1 MHAKLKNSPGIY
13 LVGFMGCGKT
23 SVGELL
29 AERLAWDFVDLD
41 SEIERH
47 AGSRI
52 VEIFEQLGEPAF
64 RALESQALVSQLD
77 LIKQGRARVVALGG
91 GTFVDARNRSTIER
105 FGVSIWLDG
114 TADQLWE
121 RVSDNDERPLGRDR
135 AAFETLHRKRRPDY
149 EKADFR
155 VDIGSRTTQEV
166 VEAISQLELV

>member
-41 SEIERH
+41 SEIERM

-52 VEIFEQLGEPAF
+52 AEIFDQLGEPAF
-64 RALESQALVSQLD
+64 RALESQALVNQLD
-77 LIKQGRARVVALGG
+77 LVKQGRATVVALGG
-91 GTFVDARNRSTIER
+91 GAFANPGNRSTIER

-114 TADQLWE
+114 TVEQLWE
-121 RVSDNDERPLGRDR
+121 RVSDNDERPLARDR
-135 AAFETLHRKRRPDY
+135 AAFEALHRERRADY
-149 EKADFR
+149 EQADFR

-166 VEAISQLELV
+166 VEAISRLGLV